1 MAHHDFELL
10 PRDIAYGSVSGPET
24 SADVVTTASG
34 HRHTNLLWDQYLRRL
49 TLSFNARTPI
59 NAGIILAVYEAV
71 GIVDTFNQRDH
82 GDWNTT
88 DGDMRLRDDAGE
100 GAITKDDQPMQNTVD
115 LTEVGDGSTT
125 IFQLTKKGIKNTATH
140 WRLIV
145 KPQATSPIP
154 LVAFDGVLKATPA
167 DYSIDFPTGIM
178 TTTSPLGVGVVPTWG
193 GAFFIKAAFM
203 DSRFRQQIITGD
215 IHAALNL
222 ELTEVRGT

>member
-10 PRDIAYGSVSGPET
+10 PRNIAYGSVSGPET
-24 SADVVTTASG
+24 SADVVTTSSG

-49 TLSFNARTPI
+49 TLSFNARTPV

-88 DGDMRLRDDAGE
+88 DGDMRLKDDAGE

-125 IFQLTKKGIKNTATH
+125 IFQLTKKRIKNTATH
-140 WRLIV
+140 LRLIV
-145 KPQATSPIP
+145 KPQMTSPVP
-154 LVAFDGVLKATPA
+154 LVALDGVLQATPA
-167 DYSIDFPTGIM
+167 DYSIAASTGAC
-178 TTTSPLGVGVVPTWG
+178 TFVVAPGVGVVPTWG
-193 GAFFIKAAFM
+193 GAFFVKAAFM

>member
-10 PRDIAYGSVSGPET
+10 PRTIAYGSVSGPET
-24 SADVVTTASG
+24 SADVITTSSG

-49 TLSFNARTPI
+49 TLSFNTRTPI

-88 DGDMRLRDDAGE
+88 DGDMRLRDAVGE

-115 LTEVGDGSTT
+115 LTLLGDGATT
-125 IFQLTKKGIKNTATH
+125 TFQLAKRRVKNTATH
-140 WRLIV
+140 TRLIV
-145 KPQATSPIP
+145 KPQATSPVP
-154 LVAFDGVLKATPA
+154 LVALDGVLKATPA
-167 DYSIDFPTGIM
+167 DYSIDFTTGIC
-178 TTTSPLGVGVVPTWG
+178 TFTSAPGVGVVPTWG
-193 GAFFIKAAFM
+193 GAFFVKAAFM
-203 DSRFRQQIITGD
+203 DSRFRQQIVTGD
-215 IHAALNL
+215 LHAALNL

>member
-10 PRDIAYGSVSGPET
+10 PRNIAYGSVSGPET
-24 SADVVTTASG
+24 SADIVTTSSG
-34 HRHTNLLWDQYLRRL
+34 FRHTNLLWDQYLRRL
-49 TLSFNARTPI
+49 TLSFNARTPA
-59 NAGIILAVYEAV
+59 NAEVILAVFEAV

-82 GDWNTT
+82 GDWNTASDT
-88 DGDMRLRDDAGE
+88 RLKNGAGE
-100 GAITKDDQPMQNTVD
+100 TAITKDDQPMQNTVD
-115 LTEVGDGSTT
+115 LSEVGDGSTT
-125 IFQLTKKGIKNTATH
+125 TFQLAKKRTQNTATH
-140 WRLIV
+140 LRLIV

-154 LVAFDGVLKATPA
+154 LVAFGGVLKATPA
-167 DYSIDFPTGIM
+167 DYSINFNNGIM

-193 GAFFIKAAFM
+193 GDFFVKAAFM